1 MFELGYDQINAV
13 DPTLLGFYKLLKT
26 ELNQDQNVVPQRDPA
41 AEPRYGIWGRPM
53 HLFHKLEFSCIIH
66 IK

>member
-26 ELNQDQNVVPQRDPA
+26 ELNHDQNVVPQRDPA
-41 AEPRYGIWGRPM
+41 AEPRYGIWGRHAPI
-53 HLFHKLEFSCIIH
+53 S
-66 IK
+66 